1 MSHSIE
7 EILAEGGIECEYCG
21 ESMLK
26 SPGCKCSEIES
37 NGVRYEIIK
46 YSEFYPHTT
55 ALFLSAE
62 AFF

>member
-21 ESMLK
+21 EPMLK

-46 YSEFYPHTT
+46 YS
-55 ALFLSAE
+55 
-62 AFF
+62 